1 MVKRG
6 LILFL
11 TAIFLL
17 NSAVIY
23 PGEALSLD
31 SLIKEA
37 KEKNPEIL
45 SAKKSWESALAKV
58 PQAKSLEDP
67 TIGLKFEKMKGG
79 PLRFDKAMPEDR
91 MLSFSQFFPFF
102 GKLPLKEKIAVVEAQ
117 MIAAQYK
124 DKELEVINA
133 VKGAYYDLFMNH
145 KEIELNEQN
154 LKFLESISKIA
165 EARYIVGKLQQEDL
179 FKINL
184 EIASLSNKV
193 ANLRQERSAKETR
206 INTLLSR
213 DPEGG
218 LGVPELDEGA
228 PFDNDIGRLYKL
240 TLQNQ
245 PELLVF
251 SYAIEKNK
259 YAKSLAQKSYFPD
272 LFGELVMRG
281 ITSGSIG
288 PWDLMLAFTVPIWF
302 WTKQRYQVKEAIA
315 DLEGAEAAYTAMKN
329 RAFSGTKD
337 IAVKTEIA
345 RGKIELYRK
354 SMIPLLEGSINSSVA
369 AFSSGKGELMTL
381 LDSERM
387 LIETRMDYYRFLVE
401 YNMGLADLE
410 RTVGSELTETLK

>member
-79 PLRFDKAMPEDR
+79 QLRFDKAMPEDR

-337 IAVKTEIA
+337 IATKTEIA

>member
-1 MVKRG
+1 MKKIFV
-6 LILFL
+6 
-11 TAIFLL
+11 IFLSGAL
-17 NSAVIY
+17 LMGGGVLCSA
-23 PGEALSLD
+23 GTLSLGP
-31 SLIKEA
+31 LITEA

-45 SAKKSWESALAKV
+45 AAKKSWESSLARV

-67 TIGLKFEKMKGG
+67 KIGIKFEKMKGG
-79 PLRFDKAMPEDR
+79 PLKFDKAMPEDR

-102 GKLPLKEKIAVVEAQ
+102 GKLPLKGKIAVVESQ
-117 MIAAQYK
+117 MAAAEYK
-124 DKELEVINA
+124 DKELEVINE
-133 VKGAYYDLFMNH
+133 VKNAYYGLFMNH
-145 KEIELNEQN
+145 KETELNERS

-206 INTLLSR
+206 VNVLLSR
-213 DPEGG
+213 EPEGG
-218 LGVPELDEGA
+218 LGAPELSEGA

-251 SYAIEKNK
+251 SYAIDKNK

-288 PWDLMLAFTVPIWF
+288 PWDIMLAFTVPIWF

-315 DLEGAEAAYTAMKN
+315 DLEQAEAAYTAMKN
-329 RAFSGTKD
+329 RAFAETKD
-337 IAVKTEIA
+337 MATKTEIA
-345 RGKIELYRK
+345 RGKIELYRN
-354 SMIPLLEGSINSSVA
+354 SLIPLLDGSINSSVA
-369 AFSSGKGELMTL
+369 AFSSGKGGLMTL

-387 LIETRMDYYRFLVE
+387 LINTEMDFYRVLVE
-401 YNMGLADLE
+401 YNMNLADLE

>member
-337 IAVKTEIA
+337 IATKTEIA

-387 LIETRMDYYRFLVE
+387 LIETRMDYYGVLVE
-401 YNMGLADLE
+401 YNTNLADLE
-410 RTVGSELTETLK
+410 RTVGLELTETQK

>member
-1 MVKRG
+1 MKKIFV
-6 LILFL
+6 LFL
-11 TAIFLL
+11 AGVLL
-17 NSAVIY
+17 VESGILY
-23 PGEALSLD
+23 STEILSLD

-37 KEKNPEIL
+37 KEKNPGIL
-45 SAKKSWESALAKV
+45 SAKKKWESSLARV
-58 PQAKSLEDP
+58 PQAKALEDP
-67 TIGLKFEKMKGG
+67 TVGLKFEKMKGG
-79 PLRFDKAMPEDR
+79 AFKFDKAMPEDR

-117 MIAAQYK
+117 MAAAEYK
-124 DKELEVINA
+124 DKELEVING
-133 VKGAYYDLFMNH
+133 VKNAYYGLYMNH
-145 KEIELNEQN
+145 KEIELNEQS
-154 LKFLESISKIA
+154 LQFLESVSKIA

-193 ANLRQERSAKETR
+193 ANLRQEQSAKETR

-218 LGVPELDEGA
+218 LGAPELNEDV
-228 PFDNDIGRLYKL
+228 PFDSDVGSLYKL

-259 YAKSLAQKSYFPD
+259 YAKSLAQKSYLPD
-272 LFGELVMRG
+272 FLGELVLRG
-281 ITSGSIG
+281 ITSGGIG

-302 WTKQRYQVKEAIA
+302 WTKQKYQIKEAIA
-315 DLEGAEAAYTAMKN
+315 DLEQAEAAYTAMKN
-329 RAFSGTKD
+329 RALAETKD
-337 IAVKTEIA
+337 MATKTEIA
-345 RGKIELYRK
+345 KSKIELYRK
-354 SMIPLLEGSINSSVA
+354 SLIPLLEGSINSSVA

-387 LIETRMDYYRFLVE
+387 LIETRIDYYGALVD
-401 YNMGLADLE
+401 YNTNLADLE
-410 RTVGSELTETLK
+410 RIVGLELTETQK